1 MRKRTLRAVAALLC
15 LLLALGAAAC
25 GETAG
30 QSATPTPDAA
40 PDRDA
45 VAVEIGDNLTVTYGE
60 VEEAYNYLVEMMS
73 YYGMAAPTAEADIE
87 SYQDQALDMVV
98 ETRKLLYF
106 ADQLGVGEL
115 SEEDQAEVQALV
127 DEDMDYYLEQF
138 RATAESEG
146 AEDVEARAYELF
158 NEELAAYEMNMD
170 HVAYSEYLYEMY
182 AEQKVIEN
190 LEMHIRDTAT
200 VDEADVQ
207 AYYDQ
212 LVESQTSA
220 YEEDPLLYL
229 DEEESFEM
237 NGGDPSVVVPEG
249 FLRVKAIAVFPQEAI
264 DETYEDKIA
273 QMAEYEAEYGRLM
286 LESAADNAARC
297 SEIKTL
303 YDALKIETD
312 AMYTAYM
319 ADAKAKIE
327 EAKAL
332 LDGGAAFDEVLAS
345 HGEDATF
352 TDYTLIAERGQLMSE
367 EAGDDWD
374 ETLRAAAL
382 ALADGAYSDV
392 LQAGDAYYILYRV
405 GSEAAGTRALDE
417 VHDAVEA
424 AALEAERDSVWTEQ
438 EAAWGEDD
446 SMVVYHEEVY
456 RSIGK

>member
-220 YEEDPLLYL
+220 YAEDPLLYL

-273 QMAEYEAEYGRLM
+273 QMAEYEAEYGRLA
-286 LESAADNAARC
+286 LTGADAARR
-297 SEIKTL
+297 SEIETL
-303 YDALKIETD
+303 YAALRLETD
-312 AMYTAYM
+312 AMYAAYM
-319 ADAKAKIE
+319 QDAKAKID
-327 EAKAL
+327 EAHAL
-332 LDGGAAFDEVLAS
+332 LEAGGDFDEVLAS
-345 HGEDATF
+345 HGEDPTF
-352 TDYTLIAERGQLMSE
+352 TDYTLIAERGRLMSE
-367 EAGDDWD
+367 TAGADDWD
-374 ETLRAAAL
+374 DALRAAAL

-392 LQAGDAYYILYRV
+392 VQVGDAYYILCRV
-405 GSEAAGTRALDE
+405 GGEAAGTRPLDE

-424 AALEAERDSVWTEQ
+424 AALLAEQDSVWAEQ
-438 EAAWGEDD
+438 EAEWDEDD
-446 SMVVYHEEVY
+446 SMLVYHEEVY